1 MFMYVYVYT
10 HTETGAYIYDIRSF
24 NHSEKKKKKLVRRCW
39 RADLRGAPEGS
50 MGLCVP
56 VERTVKMNEG
66 KCPVTLKVILIG
78 NSGVGKSSFMNRYVN
93 HRFTSMY
100 RSTVGTDFL
109 SRSVSTDGGP
119 VTLQIWD
126 TAGTERFQSLGT
138 PLYRGAHCCMLVFD
152 VTSKDSF
159 SALEGW
165 RKEFLVQAD
174 LDDPS
179 DFPFIVLGNKTDLSN
194 REVSGSRA
202 RQWSEDIGAE
212 YFEGS
217 AKEDLDVEK
226 PFLRVAQRGLQQ
238 YKKHTLENTGHFQ
251 ITCKQPTETRNT
263 CEC

>member
-1 MFMYVYVYT
+1 
-10 HTETGAYIYDIRSF
+10 
-24 NHSEKKKKKLVRRCW
+24 
-39 RADLRGAPEGS
+39 
-50 MGLCVP
+50 
-56 VERTVKMNEG
+56 
-66 KCPVTLKVILIG
+66 
-78 NSGVGKSSFMNRYVN
+78 MNRYVN

-238 YKKHTLENTGHFQ
+238 IHYSLQYKKHTLENTGHFQ